1 MNLLRKLFGQENTSV
16 MDWRAVRSMLTAA
29 EREHLFHAAR
39 DRFTGQGAI
48 LDLGTWL
55 GGSTAA
61 LAAGLKENRNERTK
75 SQKVHAFDL
84 FELNSYL
91 KQAYPYP
98 ELADV
103 PAGGSFLHVFQRNL
117 TPWAIQVETH
127 PGDFTKYDHPLGPV
141 ELVHVDIMKNWALTN
156 AVLRK
161 FFRDLIPGVSMV
173 LHQDFVHYNTVWIHL
188 VMYRLRDHFEAVS
201 HVPGSTT
208 VEFKLRSAIPSSL
221 LDHEYGFAD
230 FDAPERQ
237 AAFAWSRSPRI
248 GASALLEH
256 HRRQDRLAM
265 AQIALVHFTVTDA
278 MIQHFIALAGGDDQ
292 QFTSFAQPVVAAIA
306 GGDHIHVAHARFLE
320 PGRSLAADEHAQST
334 AFGHGKV
341 QHIIE
346 EESDF
351 LRTQLMR
358 REEGVEGVGFVGV
371 AHVTA
376 VHPLALREA
385 LCVLIVLPGN
395 DARHREPLTVL

>member
-1 MNLLRKLFGQENTSV
+1 MNLLRKLFGHESASTT
-16 MDWRAVRSMLTAA
+16 DWRAVRSMLTPA
-29 EREHLFHAAR
+29 ERDHLFHAAR

-61 LAAGLKENRNERTK
+61 LAAGLKENRNEHAK

-117 TPWAIQVETH
+117 APWSTQVETH
-127 PGDFTKYDHPLGPV
+127 PGDFTKYDQPLGPV

-188 VMYRLRDHFEAVS
+188 VMYRLRDHFDTVS

-221 LDHEYGFAD
+221 LDHEYGFTD
-230 FDAPERQ
+230 FGAVERQ
-237 AAFAWSRSPRI
+237 AAFAWSRSRI
-248 GASALLEH
+248 SDTFLRFNIDAAEAMTPVHMGDRACAEDLLS
-256 HRRQDRLAM
+256 R
-265 AQIALVHFTVTDA
+265 
-278 MIQHFIALAGGDDQ
+278 ALAAEADYK
-292 QFTSFAQPVVAAIA
+292 AQHPEERRRSELAQVK
-306 GGDHIHVAHARFLE
+306 ARLE
-320 PGRSLAADEHAQST
+320 AMP
-334 AFGHGKV
+334 K
-341 QHIIE
+341 
-346 EESDF
+346 
-351 LRTQLMR
+351 
-358 REEGVEGVGFVGV
+358 
-371 AHVTA
+371 
-376 VHPLALREA
+376 
-385 LCVLIVLPGN
+385 
-395 DARHREPLTVL
+395 

>member
-1 MNLLRKLFGQENTSV
+1 MNLLRKLFSPKSASV
-16 MDWRAVRSMLTAA
+16 ADWRAVRSMLTPA
-29 EREHLFHAAR
+29 ERDHLFHATR

-61 LAAGLKENRNERTK
+61 LAAGLKENRDQRAK

-98 ELADV
+98 ELADI

-117 TPWAIQVETH
+117 APWAVQVETH
-127 PGDFTKYDHPLGPV
+127 PGDFTKYDEPLGPV

-188 VMYRLRDHFEAVS
+188 VMYRLRDHFEAVA

-208 VEFKLRSAIPSSL
+208 VEFKLRSAIPPSL
-221 LDHEYGFAD
+221 LDHGYGFAD
-230 FDAPERQ
+230 FDAAERRD
-237 AAFAWSRSPRI
+237 AFAWSRSLISDAFLRFNIDAAEAMTPVHMGDRS
-248 GASALLEH
+248 GAEELL
-256 HRRQDRLAM
+256 
-265 AQIALVHFTVTDA
+265 TK
-278 MIQHFIALAGGDDQ
+278 ALA
-292 QFTSFAQPVVAAIA
+292 A
-306 GGDHIHVAHARFLE
+306 E
-320 PGRSLAADEHAQST
+320 ADY
-334 AFGHGKV
+334 KV
-341 QHIIE
+341 QHPE
-346 EESDF
+346 E
-351 LRTQLMR
+351 R
-358 REEGVEGVGFVGV
+358 RRSE
-371 AHVTA
+371 
-376 VHPLALREA
+376 LARVKASWEA
-385 LCVLIVLPGN
+385 MPV
-395 DARHREPLTVL
+395 